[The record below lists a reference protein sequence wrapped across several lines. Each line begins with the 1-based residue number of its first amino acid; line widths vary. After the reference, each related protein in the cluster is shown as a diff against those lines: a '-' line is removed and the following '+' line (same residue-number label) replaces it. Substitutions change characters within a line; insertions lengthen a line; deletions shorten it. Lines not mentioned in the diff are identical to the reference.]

1 MKDHIINSKIK
12 LYSIFPSFDPLHQEF
27 TFGYCVSDKFSN
39 CFSFN
44 LVNKKGK
51 DNICAQELDNLVLQN
66 SLSSS
71 ALIVTDAS
79 IKNNIATLVTY
90 VYQAN
95 FPLIKIVHHAVFIT
109 SSKAELFAMK
119 CEINQACN
127 KNNISK
133 IIVIT
138 NYIHS
143 AKLIFNSLLHPLQ
156 SHLAAILSKL
166 RLFFNKSQNN
176 SIEFWE
182 CSSHLKWRFH
192 KDVDKDSKSF
202 KPTFF
207 FSYKTSWGFCKKTDS
222 NDIIKQWK
230 MCFQASDGKGN
241 NFMDLSD
248 NNFNIIESL
257 YIKRGLWL

>member
-1 MKDHIINSKIK
+1 MVKDYIINSKIK
-12 LYSIFPSFDPLHQEF
+12 LYSIFPFFDPLHQEF

-138 NYIHS
+138 NSIHS

-166 RLFFNKSQNN
+166 QLFFNKSQNN

-182 CSSHLKWRFH
+182 CPSHLK
-192 KDVDKDSKSF
+192 
-202 KPTFF
+202 
-207 FSYKTSWGFCKKTDS
+207 
-222 NDIIKQWK
+222 
-230 MCFQASDGKGN
+230 
-241 NFMDLSD
+241 
-248 NNFNIIESL
+248 
-257 YIKRGLWL
+257 